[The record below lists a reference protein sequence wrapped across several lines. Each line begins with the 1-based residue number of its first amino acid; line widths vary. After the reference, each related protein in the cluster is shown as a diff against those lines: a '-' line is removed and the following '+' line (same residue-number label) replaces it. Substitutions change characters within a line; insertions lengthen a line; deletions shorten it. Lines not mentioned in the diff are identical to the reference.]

1 MAVEEISA
9 YFVIVEC
16 IFVIITLLLAL
27 YTYVAGAVDQAARED
42 IGRACCEKRQMAY
55 FVAPPPKWWS
65 YYRRRG
71 VTRIPKVPTVDNLLQ
86 AGDRLLF
93 TSAIFDHIDPSSQ
106 EVGWVTLYKQ
116 FFREMSWLDDERT
129 REARKDSD
137 ISKYLKKADKRRIN
151 LQNSAWTPA
160 TPSDA
165 ANMTKNRRGDE
176 ESGHLPG
183 ATTRDIVWKPNS
195 EIPVRHC
202 LFPPRSKR
210 PPMMVCCVLPLE
222 TARSEAG
229 STSVLADLTLPD
241 LRSLWIVNAKPCIEV
256 SREELAGL
264 ALALGVCLSKETD
277 GSFSGSGPFGTH
289 IRVQRHMGREP
300 LNGSGYSTLFAKY
313 IAGDCL
319 PLVMVKSEEHRSD
332 RSAFPSDR
340 GDKDKVLK
348 CVRCIH
354 VTPRFLASIRGRPDT
369 YSFGAAVKRLRNA
382 IERKRSALS
391 KAFEIMGRVPV
402 EHQKSPEATALL
414 QSMGQAQ
421 RGLWTPE
428 PDLEPVLQEVVIS
441 CQQLKYLDRLPAA
454 HKIEAYYYPQLDST
468 DFDGTSGTSESD
480 IGEIGV
486 GNDMPSPEVDVRKD
500 EKENQVEVEVREENY
515 EDLIK
520 RAKMIF
526 SNIDKGSDM
535 KKLGGTLHW
544 FRAVARIAFG
554 GLVPQAGKLVADAV
568 CFTVMGLCRE
578 DHDVDEDKAEQEGD
592 GGRGGEVE
600 DDYKALTVRPR
611 NQSSAS
617 EFPDNSLHPP
627 AHSASSYRGRS
638 PTHTPKHHRD
648 RSCENNGASYSEFHF
663 APWIIISALKNLLEE
678 LQKECYNCYG
688 FKLFGEYVDGIDH
701 RQSERAKLEWMS
713 SSRATISTT
722 SDSGDLFSRYMT
734 ALERL
739 VAISWHRHEEALR
752 KSKGS
757 KNINGDARGANSSFG
772 FTYGPWPTDYRGLE
786 NMVWNWGFMVPGSG
800 EQNLLPYVQE
810 VYEKCVE
817 LIFKDFVTENSSSG
831 SQQFRLWAAARIVLS
846 VREKLKSKTELI
858 SVEDCANVAICIIAA
873 WAMRVPSIELELEAS
888 KKRSKRPLTAVLND
902 LPPVMAFG

>member
-1 MAVEEISA
+1 M
-9 YFVIVEC
+9 
-16 IFVIITLLLAL
+16 IITLLLAL

-93 TSAIFDHIDPSSQ
+93 TSAMFDHIDPSSQ

-137 ISKYLKKADKRRIN
+137 ISKYLKKADKRKIS

-165 ANMTKNRRGDE
+165 ENMTKAWRGDE

-183 ATTRDIVWKPNS
+183 ATTRNIVWKPNS
-195 EIPVRHC
+195 EIPIRHC
-202 LFPPRSKR
+202 LFPPRSKH
-210 PPMMVCCVLPLE
+210 PPMMLCCVLPLE
-222 TARSEAG
+222 TARSE
-229 STSVLADLTLPD
+229 ADLTLPD

-264 ALALGVCLSKETD
+264 ALALGVRLSKETD

-289 IRVQRHMGREP
+289 IRVVRDVNHWQEWRLRLSHQQRHLGREP

-332 RSAFPSDR
+332 RSAFSSNR
-340 GDKDKVLK
+340 EDKDKALK
-348 CVRCIH
+348 SVRCLH
-354 VTPRFLASIRGRPDT
+354 VTPRFLASIHDPRPDS
-369 YSFGAAVKRLRNA
+369 YSFGAAVKRLWNA
-382 IERKRSALS
+382 IERKRSTLN
-391 KAFEIMGRVPV
+391 KAFKIMKRVPV
-402 EHQKSPEATALL
+402 EHRSSLEAMALF
-414 QSMGQAQ
+414 QSIREAQ
-421 RGLWTPE
+421 CGLWTPKQDLK
-428 PDLEPVLQEVVIS
+428 PDQDWEPVLREVITS
-441 CQQLKYLDRLPAA
+441 CQQLQYLDHLPAA
-454 HKIEAYYYPQLDST
+454 HRIEAYYYPQLDST
-468 DFDGTSGTSESD
+468 DFDGTGRTSKSD
-480 IGEIGV
+480 IEENGV
-486 GNDMPSPEVDVRKD
+486 DIEMPSPEVDDGKD
-500 EKENQVEVEVREENY
+500 EIQNQVEVDIQEGKY
-515 EDLIK
+515 EDPIK
-520 RAKMIF
+520 RAKVML
-526 SNIDKGSDM
+526 SDIDEGSDM
-535 KKLGGTLHW
+535 EKLDGTLHW

-578 DHDVDEDKAEQEGD
+578 DHDVDEEQEDD
-592 GGRGGEVE
+592 GGGGGEVE
-600 DDYKALTVRPR
+600 DSYKASTVRPR

-627 AHSASSYRGRS
+627 AHSTSSYRGRS
-638 PTHTPKHHRD
+638 PTHTPKHPRD
-648 RSCENNGASYSEFHF
+648 RSCENNDDLYSEFHF
-663 APWIIISALKNLLEE
+663 APRIIIGALKKLLEG
-678 LQKECYNCYG
+678 LQKECYNSYG
-688 FKLFGEYVDGIDH
+688 FKLFGEYVDGIDY
-701 RQSERAKLEWMS
+701 RQSERAKLEWMGS
-713 SSRATISTT
+713 GCASISTT

-739 VAISWHRHEEALR
+739 VAISWHRNEEALR
-752 KSKGS
+752 KSKAS
-757 KNINGDARGANSSFG
+757 KNINGDGGDPNRSFG
-772 FTYGPWPTDYRGLE
+772 FTHGPWPTDYEGLK
-786 NMVWNWGFMVPGSG
+786 NMTWHWGFLGPASR
-800 EQNLLPYVQE
+800 EPNLLLYVQE
-810 VYEKCVE
+810 VYEKSVE
-817 LIFKDFVTENSSSG
+817 LIFENFVTTNLSGG
-831 SQQFRLWAAARIVLS
+831 SQVFRLWAASMIVS
-846 VREKLKSKTELI
+846 RVREKLKSKTELI

-873 WAMRVPSIELELEAS
+873 CSMRVPSIELELKAS
-888 KKRSKRPLTAVLND
+888 GKRPKGPLNAVFND
-902 LPPVMAFG
+902 LPHVMAFG